1 MAIERMRLGVMR
13 RQDERGGE
21 EAFMSS
27 HRRRGRGMN

>member
-13 RQDERGGE
+13 RQEERGGE

-27 HRRRGRGMN
+27 LRRGRGMN